1 MIKCV
6 YIHKLDNVPFYIG
19 YGSKERAY
27 NLYSRKRRW
36 LDYVKDRRKD
46 VEIEIIKWFNTAE
59 EAKSYEIY
67 LQKELRK
74 QGYPIVGLIGNYH
87 DKEQDTLQT
96 AKTRGRHL
104 TDEQKKHV
112 SDGVKKGMSKP
123 EVKAKLGKHCLGKQL
138 SEERKRKIS
147 EGMKRY
153 KEMERRLKN
162 E

>member
-36 LDYVKDRRKD
+36 LEYVKDRRKD
-46 VEIEIIKWFNTAE
+46 VQIEIIKWFNTAE

-74 QGYPIVGLIGNYH
+74 EGYPIVGLIGNYH

>member
-6 YIHKLDNVPFYIG
+6 YVHKLDNIPFYIG

-36 LDYVKDRRKD
+36 LEYVKDRRKD
-46 VEIEIIKWFNTAE
+46 VQIEIIKWFNTAE

-87 DKEQDTLQT
+87 DKEQDILQT

-112 SDGVKKGMSKP
+112 SDGVKKGMSKL
-123 EVKAKLGKHCLGKQL
+123 EVKAKLGKHCLGKPL

-147 EGMKRY
+147 ESMKRY